1 MAPLDVEAACRGR
14 DVAVLIPC
22 YNEAQTIAQVVRGF
36 RAALPEAV
44 IYVYDN
50 NSTDDTARLAAAA
63 GAVVRHEPRQGKGNV
78 VRSMFRD
85 IDAAY
90 YLMVDG
96 DDTYPAEAAREL
108 LAPIA
113 AGEADMTPD
122 GDRQGRTRRRF
133 SVWGLARRSRKTRAQ
148 RLRFP

>member
-50 NSTDDTARLAAAA
+50 NSTDDTVRLAAAA

-113 AGEADMTPD
+113 ARRG
-122 GDRQGRTRRRF
+122 GHDRG
-133 SVWGLARRSRKTRAQ
+133 
-148 RLRFP
+148 